1 MSDSPEVEDSSL
13 PLMERPAPNWSQKFI
28 EEAAGLAKP
37 KAACHESESPPCID
51 WAETFPP
58 LPSVQTET
66 KGTEDLRVESIVES
80 LHLISDTLVVEPDE
94 SPEVS
99 DSERVK
105 CSQGAE
111 MMGRTRVLMATDVLP
126 ATTCGRG
133 REDCLMRIQA
143 WFQNCGLENTQTVS
157 SDPRQFGESAM
168 SFAEG
173 CQPGDTCALI
183 LSGMS
188 CEIPEEE
195 RTEVAEMAGGA
206 VLFDFWQSLPRGVTV
221 VIVADSEHIFSGTV
235 IEDVVMAKGLKL
247 MVFALTFPG
256 KVSDSSRSSLCNAA
270 MLQAADALSLADGPC
285 KLTCLD
291 FFQEMMEQAEDLA
304 EDWGLPRPQP
314 FLKSLPESSLAA
326 TTRWPLSRAA
336 RELAR
341 EIGANNTAATQTWIR
356 TGAIPRPE
364 VLEVQLM
371 QWNQWN
377 QCNSA
382 PEVHRP
388 RPRSESPQVRERA
401 AAEQVAAAGASIAS
415 AALAA
420 TAAAVVEAGSATV
433 AALVDVQSRSSG
445 HRKSPS
451 CACEGIL
458 QKPISVRT
466 ADLPHTTITAPER
479 EHLQRRSGERDGK
492 EDGKEG
498 KNRKNM
504 ESSTFRARRGSRSM
518 PQNFG
523 SLELMLSGGGAL
535 KKPGKAKSKPSS
547 GTASL
552 VRK

>member
-1 MSDSPEVEDSSL
+1 MPDSPEVEDSSL
-13 PLMERPAPNWSQKFI
+13 PLMERPAHNWSQKFI

-58 LPSVQTET
+58 LPPVQTAE
-66 KGTEDLRVESIVES
+66 GTEDLRVESIVES
-80 LHLISDTLVVEPDE
+80 LHLISDTLVEPDE

-105 CSQGAE
+105 FSQGTE
-111 MMGRTRVLMATDVLP
+111 IMGRTRVLMASDVP
-126 ATTCGRG
+126 ATRG
-133 REDCLMRIQA
+133 RDCLRIQA
-143 WFQNCGLENTQTVS
+143 WFQNCGLENSLVS

-188 CEIPEEE
+188 YEIPEE
-195 RTEVAEMAGGA
+195 RTEVAEMAGEA

-221 VIVADSEHIFSGTV
+221 VIMADSEHIFSGTE

-247 MVFALTFPG
+247 MAFALTFPR
-256 KVSDSSRSSLCNAA
+256 KVLDSSRSSLCNAA

-326 TTRWPLSRAA
+326 NTRWPLSRAP

-371 QWNQWN
+371 

-451 CACEGIL
+451 CEGIL
-458 QKPISVRT
+458 QKPIGGRT
-466 ADLPHTTITAPER
+466 ADVPDTTSTAPER

-492 EDGKEG
+492 EGKEE
-498 KNRKNM
+498 RKDRKKM
-504 ESSTFRARRGSRSM
+504 ESSSTLRARRGNRSM

-535 KKPGKAKSKPSS
+535 KKPGKAKSKPS